1 MPFSDYLDNLNEK
14 KKEASAFN
22 REPTDIPALKTA
34 SPRKK
39 GGTGKGNFDK
49 FLGKRAHKKAVF
61 SPKKRVKRSNTDVAL
76 GRRKR
81 KGGKT
86 KNARSIL
93 ANKHG
98 VKKANQKD
106 QNAEFYFDHLQIAEL
121 MKRFGY
127 DWQQDHGQWSNKEKR
142 TAPKMPKQRDTKEIP
157 GTVKRKKI
165 SDFGKKN
172 NDEVAIVNTDI
183 EEPQSSDAPF
193 TVNRNGEEIE
203 VPEDQL
209 TDFTM
214 IGAGGIEYDITE
226 EDLMSYEGR
235 LILGLIHGGKSA
247 MHFEELEESEEDS
260 DVEDDRSVTV
270 ITIEP
275 IIDREKVLDKMEDLG
290 YDYYPQVDEWRIDNE
305 FPFAEDKEGEDK
317 KSIIG
322 RTYLAAL
329 GHFEV
334 FDFDEED
341 NPIAVS
347 KEEVTQMLK
356 EFGFEWSAD
365 ASTWKKI
372 NLEPDEVH

>member
-1 MPFSDYLDNLNEK
+1 MSFSDHVKHNLNEK

-22 REPTDIPALKTA
+22 REPDKIPALKTN
-34 SPRKK
+34 SPKIK
-39 GGTGKGNFDK
+39 QGTGKGNFDK
-49 FLGKRAHKKAVF
+49 FLGKRAHKKALF

-98 VKKANQKD
+98 IKKANQKD
-106 QNAEFYFDHLQIAEL
+106 QHAEFYLDHLQVAEL
-121 MKRFGY
+121 MKKMGY
-127 DWQQDHGQWSNKEKR
+127 DWEQEDGQWSNKEDR
-142 TAPKMPKQRDTKEIP
+142 VAPKQPKDRKKETIP
-157 GTVKRKKI
+157 GTKRRKKI
-165 SDFGKKN
+165 SDFGKK
-172 NDEVAIVNTDI
+172 DSPKVNTDATDNFDPSGFSVI
-183 EEPQSSDAPF
+183 Q
-193 TVNRNGEEIE
+193 NGKEVE
-203 VPEDQL
+203 VPEEDL

-226 EDLMSYEGR
+226 EDLMAYQGR
-235 LILGLIHGGKSA
+235 FILGLLHGGKSA
-247 MHFEELEESEEDS
+247 MHFEEVEETEEDS
-260 DVEDDRSVTV
+260 DVEDGAQVTV

-275 IIDREKVLDKMEDLG
+275 IIDREKVLDKVESLG
-290 YDYYPQVDEWRIDNE
+290 YSYFPQVDEWRIDNI
-305 FPFAEDKEGEDK
+305 FPFDEDAEGEDK
-317 KSIIG
+317 KSVIG

-347 KEEVTQMLK
+347 KEDVTQMLLDY
-356 EFGFEWSAD
+356 GFIWNEET
-365 ASTWKKI
+365 STWMKQEI
-372 NLEPDEVH
+372 APHETH

>member
-1 MPFSDYLDNLNEK
+1 MSFSDHVKQNLNEK
-14 KKEASAFN
+14 NREASAFN
-22 REPTDIPALKTA
+22 REPDKIPALKTG
-34 SPRKK
+34 SPKLK
-39 GGTGKGNFDK
+39 IGTGKGNFDK
-49 FLGKRAHKKAVF
+49 FLGKRAHKKALF

-98 VKKANQKD
+98 MKKANQKD
-106 QNAEFYFDHLQIAEL
+106 QNAEFYIDHLQVAEM

-127 DWQQDHGQWSNKEKR
+127 DWEQEDGEWSNKEDRVAAKPKKKR
-142 TAPKMPKQRDTKEIP
+142 KKEIIP
-157 GTVKRKKI
+157 GTKRKKI
-165 SDFGKKN
+165 SSFGNKDDAKVSTDTSIDFDPTN
-172 NDEVAIVNTDI
+172 FSV
-183 EEPQSSDAPF
+183 PQ
-193 TVNRNGEEIE
+193 NGQDVE
-203 VPEDQL
+203 VPEEDL

-214 IGAGGIEYDITE
+214 IGAGGIEYDINE
-226 EDLMSYEGR
+226 EDLMAYQGR

-247 MHFEELEESEEDS
+247 MHFEEVEETEEDS
-260 DVEDDRSVTV
+260 DVEDGAQVTV

-275 IIDREKVLDKMEDLG
+275 IIDREKVLDKVESLG
-290 YDYYPQVDEWRIDNE
+290 YSYFPQVDEWRIDNK
-305 FPFAEDKEGEDK
+305 FPFEDNAEGEDK

-341 NPIAVS
+341 NPIAIS
-347 KEEVTQMLK
+347 KEDVTQMLL
-356 EFGFEWSAD
+356 EFGFIWDEES
-365 ASTWKKI
+365 STWKKQQ
-372 NLEPDEVH
+372 LSPDESH